1 MGRWCGG
8 DQRDLTLGLTPFG
21 EAVVERMVELGMLID
36 LSHCTPPARLRP
48 AAIDTY
54 DDHRMAMC
62 FALAAVAG
70 LPVHIRD
77 PKCVAKTFPD
87 YFDRLAALTA
97 GAPQPTRDQAR
108 S

>member
-1 MGRWCGG
+1 MTAELRK
-8 DQRDLTLGLTPFG
+8 LGA
-21 EAVVERMVELGMLID
+21 EVEEGADWLRV
-36 LSHCTPPARLRP
+36 TPPGTWREAS
-48 AAIDTY
+48 IDTY
-54 DDHRMAMC
+54 DDHRVAMC
-62 FALAAVAG
+62 FSLAAVAG

-97 GAPQPTRDQAR
+97 GAVQPTRDQAR